1 MIVITNITIIV
12 YAEDNE
18 FENDYIDT
26 LYSIKE
32 VTKSVSCQSI
42 IDGYLN
48 CFIDY
53 RIDDSIPDYN
63 KDCDNFTSKICKAM
77 MDNTTSISNCENKYH
92 VKLLGSIENA
102 YYISNL
108 YCYRNENN
116 EFCPLSR
123 IFQKAQTVKEEV
135 TDKEFNKSSIFR
147 DYCIDDLC
155 TQYIGQS
162 YVGIYAL
169 HKIGILDKDI
179 VMSSIND
186 INEYVKSADC
196 MRIQRYYGDSETG
209 TESYSGKKYLLSM
222 NTFILTLL
230 TSLIFSYI

>member
-1 MIVITNITIIV
+1 MIVITNITIII
-12 YAEDNE
+12 YAKDDS
-18 FENDYIDT
+18 FENDYLDT

-32 VTKSVSCQSI
+32 VTKSASCQSI
-42 IDGYLN
+42 IDNYLK

-63 KDCDNFTSKICKAM
+63 KDCDNYNGKICKAM
-77 MDNTTSISNCENKYH
+77 MDNTTSISVCENKYH

-108 YCYRNENN
+108 YCFKNENN

-135 TDKEFNKSSIFR
+135 TDKEFYKSSIFR
-147 DYCIDDLC
+147 DYCIDDSC
-155 TQYIGQS
+155 TQYISQS

-169 HKIGILDKDI
+169 HKIGILNKDV
-179 VMSSIND
+179 VMPSIKD
-186 INEYVKSADC
+186 INEYVVSADC
-196 MRIQRYYGDSETG
+196 IRIKKYYGDSLTD
-209 TESYSGKKYLLSM
+209 TESYSRKKYFLSI
-222 NTFILTLL
+222 NILIFTLVISFIL
-230 TSLIFSYI
+230 SYI